1 MGMTLAAAVAHPQM
15 EFLNCS
21 INLTSARVRTL
32 YSKMYEPK
40 FILGAIAASA
50 AENHHIGYLANHP
63 LYGTLSEVNA
73 FALGAQMVDPKARV
87 HLRWSSLK
95 GHDWHKEMLAEGA
108 RVISGQDYYNPHG
121 ALRSFGVWVW

>member
-1 MGMTLAAAVAHPQM
+1 M

-21 INLTSARVRTL
+21 INLTSARVQTL

-40 FILGAIAASA
+40 FILGAIAASV

-87 HLRWSSLK
+87 HLR
-95 GHDWHKEMLAEGA
+95 
-108 RVISGQDYYNPHG
+108 
-121 ALRSFGVWVW
+121 